1 MIKPYVREFTELPGD
16 PLGGAS
22 GAKRFFHVEFL
33 GKSDSPDFP
42 LTVANEVVAS
52 ELGRALGL
60 NVPSVI
66 THSVGGDTLVLVQM
80 LDRDPRLQHGPP
92 ATARAL
98 KESVEAD
105 PHALHGAIVF
115 DLYVANNDR
124 AVGPERRNLALD
136 PEGRLQLF
144 DHGNACF
151 YRPRPTAGVE
161 CGITRLTSVAA
172 DLKNLFDMDHKKN
185 HYREYLTDWAL
196 VEEWCARIKELPDFL
211 VEGIVARVPKGLARP
226 TAEERGELAS
236 FLVKRRTYLF
246 DHIAGNPA
254 LFPGLPPRGRSRS

>member
-1 MIKPYVREFTELPGD
+1 MIKPYIREFKELPGD
-16 PLGGAS
+16 PIGGAS
-22 GAKRFFHVEFL
+22 GAKRYFHVEFL
-33 GKSDSPDFP
+33 GKPDSPDFP
-42 LTVANEVVAS
+42 FTVANEVVAT

-66 THSVGGDTLVLVQM
+66 THSVDGDTLVLIQM
-80 LDRDPRLQHGPP
+80 LDRDSRLQQGPP
-92 ATARAL
+92 ATAKAL

-105 PHALHGAIVF
+105 PRAIHGAIVF

-124 AVGPERRNLALD
+124 AVGPERRNLALG

-161 CGITRLTSVAA
+161 CGITRLTSVEA
-172 DLKNLFDMDHKKN
+172 DMKNLFDMDHKKN
-185 HYREYLTDWAL
+185 HFREYLTDWAL
-196 VEEWCARIKELPDFL
+196 VEEWCARIRQLPDFL
-211 VEGIVARVPKGLARP
+211 VEGIVSRIPADLSRPTVEERRELAR
-226 TAEERGELAS
+226 
-236 FLVKRRTYLF
+236 FLLKRRTYLF
-246 DHIAGNPA
+246 DQIADNPA